1 MPVRS
6 VKVTSSDTVISSA
19 GGTFY
24 GVIWYG
30 ASGATANAVINI
42 FDDDDASSPDA
53 NSQIAKLH
61 TAGTFPAGDDIRGF
75 EIVCKT
81 GITITASNWTNLEVY
96 VLYN

>member
-6 VKVTSSDTVISSA
+6 VKVTSSNTVISSA

-24 GVIWYG
+24 GIIWY
-30 ASGATANAVINI
+30 AATGATANAVISV
-42 FDDDDASSPDA
+42 FDDDTTSTPS
-53 NSQIAKLH
+53 NQIAKFH
-61 TAGTFPAGDDIRGF
+61 TAGSFPAGDDFRGF

-81 GITITASNWTNLEVY
+81 GITVKASSFTNLEVY